1 MFTGIIAD
9 IGVIKSIKK
18 QGDWIVGIAAPSL
31 LADMELGA
39 SVACAGM
46 CLTVIEILP
55 DSFKVQ
61 LSTETVAVTTAKN
74 WAVGTKLNLERALR
88 MGDELGGHIVT
99 GHVDG
104 LAEII
109 SITPEQESLRFSFK
123 IPDEFASFIASKGSV
138 SLDGIS
144 LTVNEVDGSTFGVNI
159 IPFTQEKTT
168 IGAMKVGDLMNF
180 EVDLMARYV
189 ARQLKLPT

>member
-9 IGVIKSIKK
+9 IGTIVGIEK
-18 QGDWIVGIAAPSL
+18 QGDWIVEIKAPDL
-31 LADMELGA
+31 LSKMELGA

-46 CLTVIEILP
+46 CLTVIEILSE
-55 DSFKVQ
+55 SFKVQ
-61 LSTETVAVTTAKN
+61 LSNETVSVTSAKN
-74 WAVGTKLNLERALR
+74 WDVGSRINLERALC

-99 GHVDG
+99 GHVDA
-104 LAEII
+104 LAEIVAME
-109 SITPEQESLRFSFK
+109 PEQDSMRFSFK
-123 IPDEFASFIASKGSV
+123 VGDEFAPFVAQKGSV

-168 IGAMKVGDLMNF
+168 IGSAKVGDVMNF

-189 ARQLKLPT
+189 SRQMAFKG